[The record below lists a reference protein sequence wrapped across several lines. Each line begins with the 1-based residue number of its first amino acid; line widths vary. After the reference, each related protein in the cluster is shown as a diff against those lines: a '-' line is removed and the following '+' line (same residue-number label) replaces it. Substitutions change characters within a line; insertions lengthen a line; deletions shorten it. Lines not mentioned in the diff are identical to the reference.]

1 MKEGDSVQFKCLVLD
16 HDETVVQSE
25 LAVGYPFFCRH
36 LSSIRPGM
44 TITPEDYITDC
55 YTIGFVD
62 MCVNKLQF
70 TAEELAEEHRLWL
83 EHVRTNIPD
92 PFPGMKDIIL
102 KQKKLGGLLCVVS
115 HSGIE
120 NISRDYMTHFG
131 ILPDDIYGWDLPK
144 EQRKPNP
151 YPLQSIMEKYDLT
164 PADILVVDDSKL
176 SWEMAAPLG
185 VKTAFAGWGKKDFP
199 VLAKEM
205 ESLCDYSFYSTKEL
219 EKFLFD

>member
-1 MKEGDSVQFKCLVLD
+1 
-16 HDETVVQSE
+16 
-25 LAVGYPFFCRH
+25 
-36 LSSIRPGM
+36 
-44 TITPEDYITDC
+44 
-55 YTIGFVD
+55 
-62 MCVNKLQF
+62 
-70 TAEELAEEHRLWL
+70 
-83 EHVRTNIPD
+83 
-92 PFPGMKDIIL
+92 
-102 KQKKLGGLLCVVS
+102 
-115 HSGIE
+115 
-120 NISRDYMTHFG
+120 MTHFG

-176 SWEMAAPLG
+176 AWEMAAPLG